1 MGCNIKKYVLL
12 LCEMV
17 KVEEIKDMP
26 KGFVGFA
33 RNHDHLQE
41 IIMKDYGRLLW
52 LTLDTM

>member
-17 KVEEIKDMP
+17 KLEEIKDMP

-33 RNHDHLQE
+33 RYHYHLQE
-41 IIMKDYGRLLW
+41 IIMKNYGRFVAYN
-52 LTLDTM
+52 T